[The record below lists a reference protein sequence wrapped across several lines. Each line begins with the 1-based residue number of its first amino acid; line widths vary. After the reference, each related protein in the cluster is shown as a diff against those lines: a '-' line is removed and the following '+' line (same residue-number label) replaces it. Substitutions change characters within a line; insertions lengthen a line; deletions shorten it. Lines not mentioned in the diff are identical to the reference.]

1 MTKFNP
7 IKQILFFLGFI
18 IFLVGCSS
26 SNKYE
31 DYEKLKIVDL
41 DKKFKKVLHIDT
53 KDNIVYLDIYISGEI
68 SGKGKLRFY
77 HPPYE
82 NFTEILIE
90 GKIDKEYRT
99 DWYDNDILIEYIPV
113 GTVNSGSVL
122 LKYKLLD
129 F

>member
-7 IKQILFFLGFI
+7 IKQILFFLGLI

-41 DKKFKKVLHIDT
+41 DKRFKKVLHTDT
-53 KDNIVYLDIYISGEI
+53 KDNIVYLDIHISGEI
-68 SGKGKLRFY
+68 AGKGKLRFY

-82 NFTEILIE
+82 NFSEILIE